1 VELMT
6 DYLSKING
14 IDDLKELKGSQL
26 KELASEIRE
35 FLLKNISQT
44 GGHLASNLGTV
55 ELTIALHH
63 YLNSPTDKIIWDV
76 GHQAYTHKILTGRKD
91 CFVNLRQKDG
101 ISGYPKCSESPHDI
115 IGAGHSSTSIS
126 AAVGLSLARE
136 NLDQIGDI
144 YAVIGDG
151 ALTGGMAFEALNH
164 AGHIGSNINV
174 ILNDNEMSIANNV
187 GAISNYLSHLR
198 NDPTLKKV
206 KEDIEFLINKIP
218 KFGKTVSNT
227 VDRVKDAL
235 KYSFIQG
242 VLFEEFGFNYLGP
255 VDGHNIIEL
264 MKYFEQAEAVAGPVL
279 LHVITRKGK
288 GYPPAEN
295 NPDKFHGVGPFNI
308 EDGSSKKV
316 KTKASYSQIFG
327 ETLNRMAAVD
337 KRIAGITAAMPSG
350 TGMEIFANSYPERY
364 YDVGIAEQHAIT
376 MSTGLAKGGMKPVC
390 AIYSTFLQRA
400 YDQVI
405 HDAAIQNV
413 DLTIAVDRA
422 GIVGNDGETH
432 QGLFDYSFLR
442 PVPNL
447 VMMAVRDAEQLQ
459 QMLFTAVNYQGP
471 AVLRY
476 PRGSAAGK
484 YIPQKVSDLKEI
496 EIGKAEELIKI
507 KEEMDL
513 TILAV
518 GSTVEPARKAA
529 EILNNNNHQTA
540 LVDARFIKPLDEKMI
555 IRALKNSKNIIT
567 VEEQVLAG
575 GFSSAVLELA
585 ADRGIPLKNFKRIGV
600 GDEFVTHGGMEEM
613 RKEYQLDARGILKK
627 ALSLLAQAE
636 EVNKIWPEKKD

>member
-1 VELMT
+1 MSN
-6 DYLSKING
+6 YLSKING
-14 IDDLKELKGSQL
+14 IDDLKKLRGSQL
-26 KELASEIRE
+26 DQLAAEIRE
-35 FLLKNISQT
+35 FLLENISQT

-91 CFVNLRQKDG
+91 CFSNLRQKG
-101 ISGYPKCSESPHDI
+101 GMSGYPKCSESPHDI

-136 NLDQIGDI
+136 NLKDKGDI

-164 AGHIGSNINV
+164 AGHIGADINV
-174 ILNDNEMSIANNV
+174 VLNDNEMSIADNV
-187 GAISNYLSHLR
+187 GAISNYLSNLR
-198 NDPTLKKV
+198 NDPTLKRV

-218 KFGKTVSNT
+218 RIGHTVSNT
-227 VDRVKDAL
+227 VDRVKNAL

-255 VDGHNIIEL
+255 VDGHNIIDL
-264 MKYFEQAEAVAGPVL
+264 MKHFKQAEAIKGPVL
-279 LHVITRKGK
+279 LHVITKKGK
-288 GYPPAEN
+288 GYEPAEK

-308 EDGSSKKV
+308 EDGSSKKM
-316 KTKASYSQIFG
+316 KSKASYSKVFG
-327 ETLNRMAAVD
+327 ETLSRMAAED
-337 KRIAGITAAMPSG
+337 EKIAGVTAAMPSG
-350 TGMEIFANSYPERY
+350 TGMDIFAKSYPERY
-364 YDVGIAEQHAIT
+364 YDVGIAEQHALT

-405 HDAAIQNV
+405 HDAAIQNI
-413 DLTIAVDRA
+413 DMTIAVDRA

-447 VMMAVRDAEQLQ
+447 VMMAAKDAEQLQ
-459 QMLFTAVNYQGP
+459 QMLYTAVNYEGP

-476 PRGSAAGK
+476 PRGSAQGE
-484 YIPQKVSDLKEI
+484 YNPRKVEDLEEI
-496 EIGKAEELIKI
+496 EIGKAEEIFAVE
-507 KEEMDL
+507 EEMDL
-513 TILAV
+513 TIIAV
-518 GSTVEPARKAA
+518 GSTVYPAQKAA
-529 EILNNNNHQTA
+529 EILNENGHKTA
-540 LVDARFIKPLDEKMI
+540 LIDARFIKPLDEKI
-555 IRALKNSKNIIT
+555 ILKAIKNSKNILT
-567 VEEQVLAG
+567 AEEQVLAG

-585 ADRGIPLKNFKRIGV
+585 ADNNLSLEKIKRLGI
-600 GDEFVTHGGMEEM
+600 GDEFVTQGSMEEM
-613 RKEYQLDARGILKK
+613 KREYELDARGILKN
-627 ALSLLAQAE
+627 ALSLLSKAE
-636 EVNKIWPEKKD
+636 EVNDLWPKKKD

>member
-1 VELMT
+1 M
-6 DYLSKING
+6 
-14 IDDLKELKGSQL
+14 
-26 KELASEIRE
+26 
-35 FLLKNISQT
+35 
-44 GGHLASNLGTV
+44 GTV

-91 CFVNLRQKDG
+91 CFSNLRKKDG
-101 ISGYPKCSESPHDI
+101 MSGYPKCSESPHDI

-126 AAVGLSLARE
+126 AAVGISLAQK
-136 NLDQIGDI
+136 NLNKSGDI

-164 AGHIGSNINV
+164 AGHIGANINV
-174 ILNDNEMSIANNV
+174 VLNDNEMSISNNV
-187 GAISNYLSHLR
+187 GAISNYLSTLR

-218 KFGKTVSNT
+218 KIGTTVSNT
-227 VDRVKDAL
+227 VDRVKNAL

-264 MKYFEQAEAVAGPVL
+264 MKYFKQAETIDGPVL
-279 LHVITRKGK
+279 LHVITKKGK
-288 GYPPAEN
+288 GYSPAEN

-308 EDGSSKKV
+308 EDGSSKKM
-316 KTKASYSQIFG
+316 KSKPGYSKVFG
-327 ETLNRMAAVD
+327 ETLSRMAAED
-337 KRIAGITAAMPSG
+337 QKIAGVTAAMPAG
-350 TGMEIFANSYPERY
+350 TGMGIFKDSYPDRY
-364 YDVGIAEQHAIT
+364 YDVGIAEQHALT

-405 HDAAIQNV
+405 HDAAIQNIN
-413 DLTIAVDRA
+413 LTIAVDRA

-447 VMMAVRDAEQLQ
+447 VMMAPKDGQQLQ
-459 QMLFTAVNYQGP
+459 HMLYTAVNYDGP

-476 PRGSAAGK
+476 PRGSIAGEYQPLAVDK
-484 YIPQKVSDLKEI
+484 LNKL
-496 EIGKAEELIKI
+496 EIGKAEQVLEL
-507 KEEMDL
+507 KEENDL

-518 GSTVEPARKAA
+518 GSTVYPAKKAA
-529 EILNNNNHQTA
+529 EILNNNGHQTA
-540 LVDARFIKPLDEKMI
+540 LIDARFIKPLDNELILK
-555 IRALKNSKNIIT
+555 ALKTSRNIIT

-585 ADRGIPLKNFKRIGV
+585 ADNKLPINNIKRIGV
-600 GDEFVTHGGMEEM
+600 GDEFVSQGDMEEM
-613 RKEYQLDARGILKK
+613 KKEYQLDARGILKN
-627 ALSLLAQAE
+627 ALSLLSEAE
-636 EVNKIWPEKKD
+636 EVNQLWPEKKD

>member
-1 VELMT
+1 MS
-6 DYLSKING
+6 DYLSQING
-14 IDDLKELKGSQL
+14 LDDLKKLKGSQL
-26 KELASEIRE
+26 KELASEIRS
-35 FLLKNISQT
+35 FLLENISET

-76 GHQAYTHKILTGRKD
+76 GHQAYTHKILTGRKE
-91 CFVNLRQKDG
+91 CFGNLRQKNG
-101 ISGYPKCSESPHDI
+101 LSGYPKCTESPHDI

-126 AAVGLSLARE
+126 AAVGLALARE
-136 NLDQIGDI
+136 NLDQMGDI

-164 AGHIGSNINV
+164 AGHIGADINV
-174 ILNDNEMSIANNV
+174 ILNDNEMSISDNV
-187 GAISNYLSHLR
+187 GAISNYLSGLR

-206 KEDIEFLINKIP
+206 REDIEFLINKIP
-218 KFGKTVSNT
+218 KFGKTVSGT

-235 KYSFIQG
+235 KYSLIQG

-264 MKYFEQAEAVAGPVL
+264 MKYFKQAEAVEGPVL
-279 LHVITRKGK
+279 LHVITKKGK

-295 NPDKFHGVGPFNI
+295 NPDKFHGVGAFNI
-308 EDGSSKKV
+308 KDGSSKKE
-316 KTKASYSQIFG
+316 KTRVSYSRVFG
-327 ETLNRMAAVD
+327 ECLTRMAAED
-337 KRIAGITAAMPSG
+337 EKIAGVTAAMPSG
-350 TGMEIFANSYPERY
+350 TKMELFAESYPERY
-364 YDVGIAEQHAIT
+364 YDVGIAEQHALT

-405 HDAAIQNV
+405 HDVCIQNI
-413 DLTIAVDRA
+413 DLTIAADRA

-442 PVPNL
+442 PIPNL
-447 VMMAVRDAEQLQ
+447 IMMAPANAEQLQ
-459 QMLFTAVNYQGP
+459 QMLYTAVNYEGP

-476 PRGSAAGK
+476 PRGAAAGE
-484 YIPQKVSDLKEI
+484 YIPLAVKDLKEI

-507 KEEMDL
+507 EAEMDL

-529 EILNNNNHQTA
+529 QILNNNGYQTA
-540 LVDARFIKPLDEKMI
+540 LVDARFIKPLDEETV
-555 IRALKNSKNIIT
+555 IRALKNSENILT
-567 VEEQVLAG
+567 AEEQVLAG

-585 ADRGIPLKNFKRIGV
+585 ADRGIILPNIKRIGV
-600 GDEFVTHGGMEEM
+600 GDEFVRQGGMEEM
-613 RKEYQLDARGILKK
+613 KSEYQLDARGILEN
-627 ALSLLAQAE
+627 ALSLLAEAE
-636 EVNKIWPEKKD
+636 EVNSLWPQKKD

>member
-1 VELMT
+1 MS
-6 DYLSKING
+6 DYLAKING
-14 IDDLKELKGSQL
+14 IDDLKRLKGSQL
-26 KELASEIRE
+26 KELAAEIRE
-35 FLLKNISQT
+35 FLLNNISET

-91 CFVNLRQKDG
+91 CFANLRQKDG
-101 ISGYPKCSESPHDI
+101 LSGYPKCTESPHDI

-126 AAVGLSLARE
+126 AAVGLAMARE
-136 NLDQIGDI
+136 NLNQMGDI

-164 AGHIGSNINV
+164 AGHIGADINV
-174 ILNDNEMSIANNV
+174 ILNDNEMSISNNV
-187 GAISNYLSHLR
+187 GAISNYLSTLR
-198 NDPTLKKV
+198 NDPKLKRV

-218 KFGKTVSNT
+218 RFGNTVSNT
-227 VDRVKDAL
+227 VERVKSAL

-264 MKYFEQAEAVAGPVL
+264 MKHFKQAETIDGPVL
-279 LHVITRKGK
+279 LHVITKKGK
-288 GYPPAEN
+288 GYPPAEK
-295 NPDKFHGVGPFNI
+295 NPDRFHGVGAFNI
-308 EDGSSKKV
+308 ADGSSR
-316 KTKASYSQIFG
+316 KTKSKASYSKIFG
-327 ETLNRMAAVD
+327 ETLSRLAAED
-337 KRIAGITAAMPSG
+337 KKIAGITAAMPSG
-350 TGMEIFANSYPERY
+350 TGMEIFAQSFPERY
-364 YDVGIAEQHAIT
+364 YDVGIAEQHAVT
-376 MSTGLAKGGMKPVC
+376 MSTGLARGGMKPVC

-405 HDAAIQNV
+405 HDAAIQNL
-413 DLTIAVDRA
+413 DLTLAVDRA

-442 PVPNL
+442 PIPNL
-447 VMMAVRDAEQLQ
+447 VMMAARDAEQLQ
-459 QMLFTAVNYQGP
+459 HMLFTAVNYKGP

-476 PRGSAAGK
+476 PRGAAAGD
-484 YIPQKVSDLKEI
+484 YIPHQIADLKKL

-507 KEEMDL
+507 ESEMDL
-513 TILAV
+513 TILAI
-518 GSTVEPARKAA
+518 GSTVYPAQKAA
-529 EILNNNNHQTA
+529 RILNENGYKTA
-540 LVDARFIKPLDEKMI
+540 LIDARFVKPLDEEMI
-555 IRALKNSKNIIT
+555 IRAIKKSNNVIT

-585 ADRGIPLKNFKRIGV
+585 ADRGVTLKNIKRIGV
-600 GDEFVTHGGMEEM
+600 GDEFVSQGGMEEM
-613 RKEYQLDARGILKK
+613 KKEYQLDGRGILEN
-627 ALSLLAQAE
+627 ALSLLAPAE
-636 EVNKIWPEKKD
+636 EVNKLWPEKKD

>member
-1 VELMT
+1 MS
-6 DYLSKING
+6 DYLSQING
-14 IDDLKELKGSQL
+14 LDDLKKLKGSQL
-26 KELASEIRE
+26 KELASEIRS
-35 FLLKNISQT
+35 FLLENISET

-55 ELTIALHH
+55 ELSIALHH

-76 GHQAYTHKILTGRKD
+76 GHQAYTHKILTGRKE
-91 CFVNLRQKDG
+91 CFGNLRQKNG
-101 ISGYPKCSESPHDI
+101 LSGYPKCTESPHDI

-126 AAVGLSLARE
+126 AAVGLALARE
-136 NLDQIGDI
+136 NLDQMGDI

-164 AGHIGSNINV
+164 AGHIGADINV
-174 ILNDNEMSIANNV
+174 ILNDNEMSISDNV
-187 GAISNYLSHLR
+187 GAISNYLSGLR

-218 KFGKTVSNT
+218 KFGKTVSGT

-235 KYSFIQG
+235 KYSLIQG

-264 MKYFEQAEAVAGPVL
+264 MKYFKKAEAVEGPVL
-279 LHVITRKGK
+279 LHVITKKGK

-295 NPDKFHGVGPFNI
+295 NPDKFHGVGAFNI
-308 EDGSSKKV
+308 KDGSSKKE
-316 KTKASYSQIFG
+316 KTRVSYSRVFG
-327 ETLNRMAAVD
+327 ECLTRMAAED
-337 KRIAGITAAMPSG
+337 EKIAGVTAAMPSG
-350 TGMEIFANSYPERY
+350 TKMELFAESYPERY
-364 YDVGIAEQHAIT
+364 YDVGIAEQHALT

-405 HDAAIQNV
+405 HDVCIQNI
-413 DLTIAVDRA
+413 DLTIAADRA

-442 PVPNL
+442 PIPNL
-447 VMMAVRDAEQLQ
+447 IMMAPANAEQLQ
-459 QMLFTAVNYQGP
+459 QMLYTAVNYEGP

-476 PRGSAAGK
+476 PRGAAAGE
-484 YIPQKVSDLKEI
+484 YIPLAVKDLKEI

-507 KEEMDL
+507 EAEMDL

-529 EILNNNNHQTA
+529 QILNNNGYQTA
-540 LVDARFIKPLDEKMI
+540 LVDARFIKPLDEETV
-555 IRALKNSKNIIT
+555 IRALKNSENILT
-567 VEEQVLAG
+567 AEEQVLAG

-585 ADRGIPLKNFKRIGV
+585 ADRGIILPNIKRIGV
-600 GDEFVTHGGMEEM
+600 GDEFVRQGGMEEM
-613 RKEYQLDARGILKK
+613 KSEYQLDARGILEN
-627 ALSLLAQAE
+627 ALSLLAEAE
-636 EVNKIWPEKKD
+636 EVNSLWPQKKD

>member
-1 VELMT
+1 MNS
-6 DYLSKING
+6 YLSSING
-14 IDDLKELKGSQL
+14 IDDLKRLKASQL
-26 KELASEIRE
+26 NGLASEIRE
-35 FLLKNISQT
+35 FLLENISKT

-76 GHQAYTHKILTGRKD
+76 GHQAYTHKILTGRQN
-91 CFVNLRQKDG
+91 CFANLRQKDG
-101 ISGYPKCSESPHDI
+101 ISGYPKCAESPHDI

-126 AAVGLSLARE
+126 AAVGLSLARK
-136 NLDQIGDI
+136 NLDNMGDI

-164 AGHIGSNINV
+164 AGHIGADINV
-174 ILNDNEMSIANNV
+174 ILNDNEMSISNNV
-187 GAISNYLSHLR
+187 GAVSNYLSTLR

-206 KEDIEFLINKIP
+206 QEDIEFLINKIP
-218 KFGKTVSNT
+218 KIGKTVTNA
-227 VDRVKDAL
+227 VDRVKSAL

-255 VDGHNIIEL
+255 INGHNIIEL
-264 MKYFEQAEAVAGPVL
+264 MKHFKQAETIDGPVL
-279 LHVITRKGK
+279 LHVVTKKGK

-295 NPDKFHGVGPFNI
+295 NPDKFHGVGAFNI
-308 EDGSSKKV
+308 KDGSSKKS
-316 KTKASYSQIFG
+316 KSKASYSHIFG
-327 ETLNRMAAVD
+327 ETLSKMAAED
-337 KRIAGITAAMPSG
+337 KKIAGITAAMPSG
-350 TGMEIFANSYPERY
+350 TGMNIFAKEHPERY

-376 MSTGLAKGGMKPVC
+376 MSTGLAKGGMKPVA
-390 AIYSTFLQRA
+390 AIYSTFLQRG

-405 HDAAIQNV
+405 HDAALQNI

-459 QMLFTAVNYQGP
+459 QMLYTAVNYEGP

-476 PRGSAAGK
+476 PRGAAAGE
-484 YIPQKVSDLKEI
+484 YIPLPVSELKEI
-496 EIGKAEELIKI
+496 EIGKAEELIEI
-507 KEEMDL
+507 EAEMDL

-518 GSTVEPARKAA
+518 GSTV
-529 EILNNNNHQTA
+529 
-540 LVDARFIKPLDEKMI
+540 
-555 IRALKNSKNIIT
+555 
-567 VEEQVLAG
+567 
-575 GFSSAVLELA
+575 
-585 ADRGIPLKNFKRIGV
+585 
-600 GDEFVTHGGMEEM
+600 
-613 RKEYQLDARGILKK
+613 
-627 ALSLLAQAE
+627 
-636 EVNKIWPEKKD
+636 

>member
-1 VELMT
+1 MT

-14 IDDLKELKGSQL
+14 IDDLKKLKGSQL
-26 KELASEIRE
+26 QELASEIRN
-35 FLLKNISQT
+35 FLLENISQT

-101 ISGYPKCSESPHDI
+101 MSGYPKCSESPHDI

-174 ILNDNEMSIANNV
+174 ILNDNEMSIADNV
-187 GAISNYLSHLR
+187 GAISNYLSNLR

-264 MKYFEQAEAVAGPVL
+264 MKYFKQAEAVTGPVL

-308 EDGSSKKV
+308 KDGSSKKV

-447 VMMAVRDAEQLQ
+447 VMMAARDAEQLQ

-476 PRGSAAGK
+476 PRGSAAGE

-496 EIGKAEELIKI
+496 EIGKAEELIEI

-529 EILNNNNHQTA
+529 EILNNNGHQTA
-540 LVDARFIKPLDEKMI
+540 LVDARFIKPLDEEMI

-567 VEEQVLAG
+567 AEEQVLAG
-575 GFSSAVLELA
+575 GFSSAILELA

-613 RKEYQLDARGILKK
+613 KKEYQLDARGILKK